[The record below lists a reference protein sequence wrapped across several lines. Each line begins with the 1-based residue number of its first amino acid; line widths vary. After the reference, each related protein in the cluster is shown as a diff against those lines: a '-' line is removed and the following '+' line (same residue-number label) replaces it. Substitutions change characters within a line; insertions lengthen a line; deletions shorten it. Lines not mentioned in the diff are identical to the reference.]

1 YREATIVTILK
12 NNIIKQLKEL
22 GYNIEVTF
30 GNITKVNRIQLGLP
44 KNHYNDAIAIALN
57 TGNIKVIQPDTYFI
71 NKCFPKG
78 NYKLFKGA
86 HSHIRNQGERYMF
99 GYQRNDIVKVN
110 KNGKKGIGYI
120 KGRMS
125 SGYFV
130 IYDFLGNKLFS
141 SVHHRYLKLVE
152 RFKTLSTME
161 VRNATCSGGG
171 VPSLKDLH
179 LTEIINKVYKSLD
192 KNKTYSI
199 HQYKNGNIKLI
210 RG

>member
-1 YREATIVTILK
+1 
-12 NNIIKQLKEL
+12 
-22 GYNIEVTF
+22 TF

-44 KNHYNDAIAIALN
+44 KNPYNDAIAIALN
-57 TGNIKVIQPDTYFI
+57 TGKVKVIQPNTYFI

-78 NYKLFKGA
+78 NYRLFKGA
-86 HSHIRNQGERYMF
+86 HSNIKNQSERYLF

-110 KNGKKGIGYI
+110 KKGEKGIGYI

-161 VRNATCSGGG
+161 ARI
-171 VPSLKDLH
+171 VP
-179 LTEIINKVYKSLD
+179 
-192 KNKTYSI
+192 
-199 HQYKNGNIKLI
+199 
-210 RG
+210 